1 MDAREV
7 EKQKKRKILTAAVVV
22 LLTAAVLVFCA
33 VYADSIKRIAT
44 DPAFVRSWFRAH
56 EPYGT
61 LVYCLVTIVQILL
74 AFLPGEPLE
83 LAAGYAFGAV
93 KGSLLCLV
101 AESTGSV
108 IVLLLVRR
116 FGHGIVRLFFTEEQL
131 ERLRFLHYSPKRLLL
146 FAIIF
151 MMPGT
156 PKDLLCYFAGLTDI
170 DLVKLIIICTIG
182 RIPSI
187 VTSAL
192 GGGAIGDR
200 SYAFAIA
207 VFAVTAA
214 LSVAGIAAYN
224 YICAKHGKK
233 EK

>member
-1 MDAREV
+1 VDAREV
-7 EKQKKRKILTAAVVV
+7 EKRKKKKILTAAVLV

-33 VYADSIKRIAT
+33 VYADSIKRVAS
-44 DPAFVRSWFRAH
+44 DPAFVRGWFRAH

-61 LVYCLVTIVQILL
+61 LVYCFVTVVQILL

-93 KGSLLCLV
+93 KGSLLCLL
-101 AESTGSV
+101 AEGAGSV
-108 IVLLLVRR
+108 LVLLLVRR
-116 FGHGIVRLFFTEEQL
+116 FGPGIVRLFFSEEQL

-170 DLVKLIIICTIG
+170 DINKLIIICTVG

-187 VTSAL
+187 LTSTL
-192 GGGAIGDR
+192 GGNAIGEQR
-200 SYAFAIA
+200 YVFAVA
-207 VFAVTAA
+207 VFAVTAL
-214 LSVAGIAAYN
+214 LSVAGIAFYN
-224 YICAKHGKK
+224 YICSKHEQK
-233 EK
+233 

>member
-1 MDAREV
+1 MDSREI
-7 EKQKKRKILTAAVVV
+7 EKKKTRKVLAAAV
-22 LLTAAVLVFCA
+22 LILMTAAVLVFCA
-33 VYADSIKRIAT
+33 VCADDIKRIAT
-44 DPAFVRSWFRAH
+44 DPAYVRAWFRTH

-61 LVYCLVTIVQILL
+61 LVYCLVTVVQILL

-93 KGSLLCLV
+93 KGSLLCLLV
-101 AESTGSV
+101 EGTGSV
-108 IVLLLVRR
+108 LVLLLVRR
-116 FGHGIVRLFFTEEQL
+116 FGPGLVRLFFSEEQL
-131 ERLRFLHYSPKRLLL
+131 ERLKFLHYSPKRLLL

-170 DLVKLIIICTIG
+170 DINKLIIICTVG

-187 VTSAL
+187 VTSVL
-192 GGGAIGDR
+192 GGNAIGDQR
-200 SYAFAIA
+200 YVFAAA
-207 VFAVTAA
+207 VFAVTAI
-214 LSVAGIAAYN
+214 LSVAGITIYN
-224 YICAKHGKK
+224 DICARHGNR

>member
-1 MDAREV
+1 MDAREI
-7 EKQKKRKILTAAVVV
+7 EKKKTRKALAAAVLI

-33 VYADSIKRIAT
+33 VYSDSIKRVAT
-44 DPAFVRSWFRAH
+44 DPAYVRAWFRAH
-56 EPYGT
+56 EPYGA

-93 KGSLLCLV
+93 KGSLLCLL
-101 AESTGSV
+101 AEGIGSV
-108 IVLLLVRR
+108 LVLLLVRR
-116 FGHGIVRLFFTEEQL
+116 FGPSLVRLFFSDEQL
-131 ERLRFLHYSPKRLLL
+131 ERLKFLHYSPKRLLL

-170 DLVKLIIICTIG
+170 DINKLIIICTVG

-187 VTSAL
+187 LTSTL
-192 GGGAIGDR
+192 GGNAIGDQR
-200 SYAFAIA
+200 YVFAVA
-207 VFAVTAA
+207 VFAVTAL
-214 LSVAGIAAYN
+214 LSVAGIAFYN
-224 YICAKHGKK
+224 YICSKHEQK
-233 EK
+233 